1 MTILPENQGVAIFH
15 PHAFIGNKHLDKCS
29 ITGIRYEP
37 TNTFGTLTECLCHCI
52 SRGGSESA
60 FTLVYDDK
68 PAFDCLG
75 FEKLFVAPK
84 MKQ

>member
-15 PHAFIGNKHLDKCS
+15 SHAFIGNKRLEKCS
-29 ITGIRYEP
+29 TTRIKYKP
-37 TNTFGTLTECLCHCI
+37 TNTFSTPTECLCHCL
-52 SRGGSESA
+52 SLGGPESA
-60 FTLVYDDK
+60 LTLVYNDK

-75 FEKLFVAPK
+75 FEELFVAPK